1 VLDNIKSLPSEGNP
15 KQIVEFLMGK
25 ESELR
30 SKPDT
35 SLIPQENMK
44 ACNQP
49 LFKCVWSWGDGSYT
63 AHGIGGSKKLA
74 EHTAAQM
81 MLAAMFPHDWSF
93 GYMYEYTVCT

>member
-1 VLDNIKSLPSEGNP
+1 
-15 KQIVEFLMGK
+15 MGK

-49 LFKCVWSWGDGSYT
+49 LFKCVWSWGDNS
-63 AHGIGGSKKLA
+63 
-74 EHTAAQM
+74 
-81 MLAAMFPHDWSF
+81 
-93 GYMYEYTVCT
+93 